1 MVVPCPWHLV
11 SAALAGIGL
20 AACAGCGRQED
31 AGTVL
36 EAMARAYR
44 QAPAYSDDAHVLVEE
59 TRGDTTTDR
68 RLPFRV
74 AFVRPDRLRVDAYDA
89 QLAADG
95 DRLRAAVGDAPGQV
109 LVAKI
114 ASPLTLDQCFADRD
128 LTAALTEGEAGCPT
142 QLPLLLADDTL
153 ALILADASEP
163 PELTGVE
170 TVEGHACD
178 RVAIPKPAGRLVLWI
193 DRESRLLRRME
204 VPATGYA
211 EAVADRGRGTIGA
224 RIVVDYRGAAFAPP
238 AEAAFAFEVPPGA
251 VEVTRLE
258 PPRPPQ
264 PVSPLVGRPAAG
276 WSLADADGEPVSPD
290 ALRGAIAVLEFF
302 FDGCEPCTRTMPQVG
317 AAVNGFVA
325 AHAGAATPVPVRHR
339 AVSVDEADV
348 GVPALGK
355 RLAEYGGVGTLLR
368 DVRGAAAAALGVEEF
383 PTVVIL
389 APDGTIADVQ
399 VGEHNRIGADVR
411 ATLDALAAGRDT
423 LPLLRGRH
431 AARVQA
437 YREELQRV
445 GDRLGGVVARLPEQS
460 IAPRRQP
467 LRFKL
472 VRQWR
477 SESLALP
484 GNLVCLDE
492 TDAGPEG
499 PRVVALDGWR
509 TVVALDA
516 RGQELARHE
525 LALPPDAAVG
535 FLRTARD
542 AAGRRWWLGA
552 ARGGQQVFVFDDR
565 WRLHATYPEAD
576 AGPHDGVAAADF
588 TDTDGDGTPEI
599 AIGFLG
605 TIGVH
610 ACSLDGRRLWRDRTP
625 GTVVGIAAAA
635 PGAGELVCAT
645 ADGRLARVPAGGGG
659 AKLSRLPGL
668 LLRSL
673 AAGPVGMDGSWS
685 VIGWGVNAA
694 GGNVVVGIDAEP
706 PWEIPVPAGPHRA
719 GPIEPFAWADLLG
732 SARRQWLVAGPDG
745 SVTVAWADGGVVD
758 RYQHGAA
765 LVGIGGYR
773 HGGRG
778 HVVLATR
785 SGLESL
791 LMDDVAID

>member
-445 GDRLGGVVARLPEQS
+445 GDRLGGVVAASRCGSSSCASGGPSRWRFRATSSASTRRTPGRRGRGSWPSTAGGPSWPSTPGGRNWPATNWLCPPTPPS
-460 IAPRRQP
+460 ASCGRPATPPAGAGGSARPAAASRCSCSTIAGACTRPIPRPMPVPMTVSPRPTSPTPTATARRRSPSASWERSACMPAASTAGGCGATARRARWSASPRRH
-467 LRFKL
+467 R
-472 VRQWR
+472 
-477 SESLALP
+477 EP
-484 GNLVCLDE
+484 GNSYARRPMAGWRGFPPVV
-492 TDAGPEG
+492 AGPSCRG
-499 PRVVALDGWR
+499 CRGCCCGRSPR
-509 TVVALDA
+509 A
-516 RGQELARHE
+516 RSAW
-525 LALPPDAAVG
+525 
-535 FLRTARD
+535 T
-542 AAGRRWWLGA
+542 AAGR
-552 ARGGQQVFVFDDR
+552 
-565 WRLHATYPEAD
+565 
-576 AGPHDGVAAADF
+576 
-588 TDTDGDGTPEI
+588 
-599 AIGFLG
+599 
-605 TIGVH
+605 
-610 ACSLDGRRLWRDRTP
+610 
-625 GTVVGIAAAA
+625 
-635 PGAGELVCAT
+635 
-645 ADGRLARVPAGGGG
+645 
-659 AKLSRLPGL
+659 
-668 LLRSL
+668 
-673 AAGPVGMDGSWS
+673 
-685 VIGWGVNAA
+685 
-694 GGNVVVGIDAEP
+694 
-706 PWEIPVPAGPHRA
+706 
-719 GPIEPFAWADLLG
+719 
-732 SARRQWLVAGPDG
+732 
-745 SVTVAWADGGVVD
+745 
-758 RYQHGAA
+758 
-765 LVGIGGYR
+765 
-773 HGGRG
+773 
-778 HVVLATR
+778 
-785 SGLESL
+785 
-791 LMDDVAID
+791 